1 MTRKNDPIFNHLK
14 EILKK
19 ENHVEFLKVKKERN
33 FDINIKDESG
43 NSLLFGA
50 SYKNIIF
57 LIEQGIDVN
66 ITNKIG
72 ENALFYAFKAAEIK
86 KLINAGI
93 NVNQLDFNN
102 RNCLFMKDGI
112 ESLHKENVRLLIKA
126 GLDINH
132 IDNDG
137 RNILFSL
144 MSRPHIFEYCASKGA
159 DHTIADKNGRNVKD
173 LIYSESRLD
182 KIFNTLDEV
191 KATRERAEIQKVLS
205 GLDKPTMKSRL

>member
-86 KLINAGI
+86 K
-93 NVNQLDFNN
+93 
-102 RNCLFMKDGI
+102 
-112 ESLHKENVRLLIKA
+112 
-126 GLDINH
+126 
-132 IDNDG
+132 
-137 RNILFSL
+137 
-144 MSRPHIFEYCASKGA
+144 
-159 DHTIADKNGRNVKD
+159 
-173 LIYSESRLD
+173 
-182 KIFNTLDEV
+182 
-191 KATRERAEIQKVLS
+191 
-205 GLDKPTMKSRL
+205 